1 MWIRCQKAEKAELK
15 KTKNLI
21 KITEIKNLLVN
32 KDFRYRTNRS
42 ISMNS
47 CVHKESL

>member
-1 MWIRCQKAEKAELK
+1 VSEGREGRTEK

-47 CVHKESL
+47 